1 MKKQLFFIL
10 IFLAFPFY
18 HACEKKD
25 QLHDPVACFTAN
37 TDTIPRNE
45 YVTFY
50 ICGDAMYN
58 TIFSGDFLSE
68 FNGIDSANGQGYAVP
83 GDSVIVKYIRAGEY
97 QPWLLSTNANY
108 NGIKRDAVPLGHT
121 IVVTN

>member
-1 MKKQLFFIL
+1 MKTNLIVIITIIL
-10 IFLAFPFY
+10 ITGLY
-18 HACEKKD
+18 SCEKKD
-25 QLHDPVACFTAN
+25 VLEDPLACFTAN
-37 TDTIPRNE
+37 TNTIDRNE

-58 TIFSGDFLSE
+58 VIFAGDFMSL
-68 FNGIDSANGQGYAVP
+68 FNGLDSINGQGYPVI

-97 QPWLLSTNANY
+97 QPWLVSTNANY

-121 IVVTN
+121 IIVTD